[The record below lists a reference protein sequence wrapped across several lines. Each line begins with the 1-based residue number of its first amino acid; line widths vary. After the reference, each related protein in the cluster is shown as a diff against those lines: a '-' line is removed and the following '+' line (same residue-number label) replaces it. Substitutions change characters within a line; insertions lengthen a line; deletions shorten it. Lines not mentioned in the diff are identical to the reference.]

1 MHFLA
6 QLAALAAAAA
16 TVSANTM
23 TFVNQDDTPRHIVF
37 TPSEG
42 HEAVGSVDVSG
53 HNQVTVNIPAS
64 WIGNAYSVSQGA
76 QDTVGMLAEVTFQGW
91 NDLTYFDVSAIVN
104 PNDHVGVKQMFPATQ
119 MEAAPKS
126 SVSGCEVFPCDT
138 AYYHP
143 EDVQTV
149 TTKETDI
156 IITLGTP
163 SNVASR
169 DVEGQRVPRNYVL
182 GKF

>member
-6 QLAALAAAAA
+6 QLAAFATAA
-16 TVSANTM
+16 TVVSANTM

-42 HEAVGSVDVSG
+42 YQPVNSVDVAG
-53 HNQVTVNIPAS
+53 NGQVTVDIPTS

-76 QDTVGMLAEVTFQGW
+76 QDAPGMLAEVTFQGW

-104 PNDHVGVKQMFPATQ
+104 PNDHVGVKQMFPATE
-119 MEAAPKS
+119 MNATPKS
-126 SVSGCEVFPCDT
+126 SVSGCEVFPCNT
-138 AYYHP
+138 AYYQP
-143 EDVQTV
+143 DDVQTV
-149 TTKETDI
+149 STKETDI

-163 SNVASR
+163 SNVGSR
-169 DVEGQRVPRNYVL
+169 DVESQRVSRNFVL